1 METVCTATVVPSTTS
16 ATVTLPA
23 TGSVFV
29 KVTLIVDALPG
40 TCANTDGTEYVT
52 TGALAMTPYHARV
65 AYPAGVTIDARY
77 STAPVPAEK
86 VIDAWPV
93 AFVVAWYGPLQTLAS
108 ETGLPETSV
117 TVKEAVAWPPTGTV
131 VFSSDTATKTAV

>member
-1 METVCTATVVPSTTS
+1 METVWTATVVPSTTS
-16 ATVTLPA
+16 AIVTLPA

-29 KVTLIVDALPG
+29 KVALIVDAFPG

-52 TGALAMTPYHARV
+52 TGALAMMPYHARV

-77 STAPVPAEK
+77 STAPVPAEN

-93 AFVVAWYGPLQTLAS
+93 AFVVAWFGPPQTVGA
-108 ETGLPETSV
+108 ETGLPYTS
-117 TVKEAVAWPPTGTV
+117 AR
-131 VFSSDTATKTAV
+131 